1 MKMVPKRVVLTLIL
15 VVLKWIK
22 ASTLSVLY
30 IL

>member
-1 MKMVPKRVVLTLIL
+1 MVPKRVVLTLIL
-15 VVLKWIK
+15 AVLKWIK

>member
-15 VVLKWIK
+15 VVQKWIK

>member
-1 MKMVPKRVVLTLIL
+1 MVPKWVVLTLIQA
-15 VVLKWIK
+15 VLKWIK

>member
-1 MKMVPKRVVLTLIL
+1 MEPKRVVLTLIL
-15 VVLKWIK
+15 VVQKWIK

>member
-1 MKMVPKRVVLTLIL
+1 MVPKRVVLTLIL
-15 VVLKWIK
+15 VVQKWIK